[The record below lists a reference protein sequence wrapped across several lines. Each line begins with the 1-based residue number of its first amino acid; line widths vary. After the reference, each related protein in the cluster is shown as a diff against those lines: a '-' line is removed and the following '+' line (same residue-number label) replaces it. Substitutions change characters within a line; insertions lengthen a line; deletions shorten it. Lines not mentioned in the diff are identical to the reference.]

1 MKVLGLSGGADSVY
15 LFHSLL
21 ESKEHFRCVYVNH
34 KMNVHDDAAGTFCRE
49 LCSAYGVQ
57 LKTIDINKD
66 LKNETQAREARY
78 AVFQGEI
85 DVKNDILVLAHH
97 MDDVV
102 ETMLMNLCKGS
113 SLNGMSGI
121 RSNGYVNSL
130 PFDRPLIEQ
139 RMTRDMIHASLT
151 ERGIKWYEDP
161 TNKDTSILRN
171 RVRNQLIPLMEEMF
185 PDCVEK
191 IVDFAD
197 DCRFANDVVQEH
209 VRKHVS
215 NRLENQKT
223 VNGTQ
228 EQRIWFFDW
237 MRREGVM
244 VSKRHYR
251 EYVAFIGN
259 NSYKEMSLPGDK
271 YIAKA
276 ISTGYNDDVTC
287 VFCWSRIVK
296 E

>member
-49 LCSAYGVQ
+49 LCSTHGV
-57 LKTIDINKD
+57 LLNTIDINKD

-78 AVFQGEI
+78 EAFC
-85 DVKNDILVLAHH
+85 NDIAGKQEVLILAHH

-139 RMTRDMIHASLT
+139 RMTRKQIHDSLL
-151 ERGIKWYEDP
+151 ERGLKWYEDP
-161 TNKDTSILRN
+161 TNKDTTILRN

-191 IVDFAD
+191 ISDFAD
-197 DCRFANDVVQEH
+197 DCRFANDVIQGH

-215 NRLENQKT
+215 NRLDIQKQ

-251 EYVAFIGN
+251 EFVAFIGN
-259 NSYKEMSLPGDK
+259 DSYKEMSLPGDK

>member
-21 ESKEHFRCVYVNH
+21 ESNEHFRCVYVNH

-49 LCSAYGVQ
+49 LCSTHGV
-57 LKTIDINKD
+57 LLNTIDINKD

-78 AVFQGEI
+78 EAFR
-85 DVKNDILVLAHH
+85 NDIAGKQEVLILAHH

-121 RSNGYVNSL
+121 RSFGNVNGL
-130 PFDRPLIEQ
+130 KFERPLIEQ
-139 RMTRDMIHASLT
+139 RLTRDMIHASLT
-151 ERGIKWYEDP
+151 ERGIEWYEDP
-161 TNKDTSILRN
+161 TNMDMTILRN

-197 DCRFANDVVQEH
+197 DCRFANDVAQEH
-209 VRKHVS
+209 VRKHVTS
-215 NRLENQKT
+215 NLEDQKK

-251 EYVAFIGN
+251 EFVAFIGN
-259 NSYKEMSLPGDK
+259 DSYKEMSLPCGM

-276 ISTGYNDDVTC
+276 ISTSYVDDVLC
-287 VFCWSRIVK
+287 IFCWKRC
-296 E
+296 